1 MLHAHAKKI
10 VSNCNI
16 VRGFILFYAIEALS
30 LWLEYGKT
38 KGYNNR

>member
-1 MLHAHAKKI
+1 MPHTRAKEL

-16 VRGFILFYAIEALS
+16 VRDFILFYAIEALS

-38 KGYNNR
+38 KGYHNR